1 MLNLEV
7 HHEIL
12 IVISLSLVSL
22 VALLQVDSLFILNE
36 ATILILEFLKFS
48 KSLSLLLLFLNANLL
63 LFLLFFIDSS
73 FSYFILLVFL
83 DDFVPLLLG
92 SFTDTLLLGGVDC
105 LVVSLHQFG

>member
-12 IVISLSLVSL
+12 IVISLRLVSL

-36 ATILILEFLKFS
+36 ATILILEFLKLS
-48 KSLSLLLLFLNANLL
+48 KSLSFLLLLLNANLL
-63 LFLLFFIDSS
+63 LFLLFFVDSS

-83 DDFVPLLLG
+83 DDFVPL
-92 SFTDTLLLGGVDC
+92 
-105 LVVSLHQFG
+105 